1 MSGASWRHAE
11 LLLPAGSLAG
21 NFSIPT
27 ADISAQ
33 SARDHCNMAS
43 VNSFLEYSRNRS
55 GRDSRSVSCSTPK
68 PCPSWTWFQFIDW
81 TGANEQEHVLLKYE
95 ARQVADAVMFIYTK
109 QHRITL

>member
-11 LLLPAGSLAG
+11 LLLPAGSLAS

-27 ADISAQ
+27 AAISAQ

-68 PCPSWTWFQFIDW
+68 PCPSWTWFQFIDR
-81 TGANEQEHVLLKYE
+81 TGCSVTDEQVLSE
-95 ARQVADAVMFIYTK
+95 ALACILWRSDA
-109 QHRITL
+109 QC

>member
-43 VNSFLEYSRNRS
+43 VNAFLEYSRTRS
-55 GRDSRSVSCSTPK
+55 GRDSRSVSRSTPI
-68 PCPSWTWFQFIDW
+68 PCPSWTWFQFIDRTRLAEKKRTW
-81 TGANEQEHVLLKYE
+81 V
-95 ARQVADAVMFIYTK
+95 VD
-109 QHRITL
+109 